1 MKLSTVM
8 KEQSKSTETTFSSQT
23 LQTLAC
29 FSIRIPNFSQIRL
42 ELRVL
47 VSGVRRG
54 SARQRSLLS
63 FRRAPRS
70 RKWRPVHDPRC
81 IALPRGHDQIITLT
95 ALLPFILPW
104 KTRHGLVDSRTG
116 TEDSTNPTRGAEWC
130 NAGRDQQVLARPPSS
145 DARLPSVAPGPRF
158 S

>member
-47 VSGVRRG
+47 VSGE
-54 SARQRSLLS
+54 ARLGNAACSPA
-63 FRRAPRS
+63 RRAPRS